1 MDDILVTGGA
11 GYIGSHALIELASA
25 GFRPVTLD
33 DLSEGHRD
41 AVLEGPLEVGDLRDE
56 TFLDE
61 LFARYAFRAVVHF
74 ASRCYV
80 GESVRDPRLYYE
92 QNVGNA
98 LTLLRVM
105 LRHDVRTFIL
115 SSTCATYG
123 NPLRIPIDESHP
135 QDPVSP
141 YGETKYFIERILRQ
155 YDRAYG
161 LRYVTLRYF
170 NAAGAAADGRVGEAH
185 DPETHLIPLI
195 LDVGLGNREKVEV
208 YGKDYP
214 TADGTCIRDYI
225 HVVDL
230 AKAHIRALE
239 WLLRGEP
246 SGAFNLGTGRGYSV
260 LEMIETAR
268 RVTGREIPVRFGD
281 RRAGDPP
288 ELVADPSKALQKL
301 NWRAECSELQEIFET
316 AWNWT
321 CNRRY

>member
-1 MDDILVTGGA
+1 LEEILVTGGA
-11 GYIGSHALIELASA
+11 GYIGSHALIALASA

-33 DLSEGHRD
+33 SLSEGHAE
-41 AVLEGPLEVGDLRDE
+41 AVLEGPLEVGDLADE
-56 TFLDE
+56 GFLDG
-61 LFARYAFRAVVHF
+61 LFARHRFGGVMHF

-80 GESVRDPRLYYE
+80 GESVEQPRLYYE

-105 LRHDVRTFIL
+105 LRHNVKVFIL

-123 NPLRIPIDESHP
+123 NPVRLPIDESHP
-135 QDPVSP
+135 QDPVNP
-141 YGETKYFIERILRQ
+141 YGETKYFVERILRQ

-161 LRYVTLRYF
+161 LRHVNLRYF
-170 NAAGAAADGRVGEAH
+170 NAAGCDAEGRIGESH

-195 LDVGLGNREKVEV
+195 LEVALGKRDAIEV
-208 YGKDYP
+208 YGNDYP

-246 SGAFNLGTGRGYSV
+246 SEAFNLGTGRGYSV

-268 RVTGREIPVRFGD
+268 RVTGKEIPVRLSG

-288 ELVADPSKALQKL
+288 ELVADPSKAREKL
-301 NWRAECSELQEIFET
+301 NWTAECSGLQEILET
-316 AWNWT
+316 AWKWA

>member
-1 MDDILVTGGA
+1 LDDILVTGGA
-11 GYIGSHALIELASA
+11 GYIGSHALVELASA

-33 DLSEGHRD
+33 NLSEGHRD
-41 AVLEGPLEVGDLRDE
+41 AVLEGPLEVGDLGDE
-56 TFLDE
+56 GFVE
-61 LFARYAFRAVVHF
+61 GLFDRYEFRAVMHF

-80 GESVRDPRLYYE
+80 GESVRNPRLYYE

-105 LRHDVRTFIL
+105 LRHEVRAFIL

-135 QDPVSP
+135 QDPVNP

-161 LRYVTLRYF
+161 LRHVNLRYF
-170 NAAGAAADGRVGEAH
+170 NAAGAAADSRIGEAH

-195 LDVGLGNREKVEV
+195 LEAGLGKRERVEV
-208 YGKDYP
+208 FGKDYP

-239 WLLRGEP
+239 WLLSGKP
-246 SGAFNLGTGRGYSV
+246 SDAFNLGTGRGYSV

-288 ELVADPSKALQKL
+288 ELVADPSKALKEL
-301 NWRAECSELQEIFET
+301 NWKAECSDLQEIFET
-316 AWNWT
+316 AWHWA